1 MASGND
7 FFGRKDSLWGGE
19 TLTSTETNDELGVQD
34 TDRFRVEK
42 GPKNKLTLIPH
53 PANLGT
59 WKEAH
64 SKTNP
69 IKLKR
74 FRPTDF
80 ERAFS
85 MIVTITAGAEPRKLF
100 LIERENGTIAI
111 AESATDPGQE
121 GGTAAVER

>member
-1 MASGND
+1 MANNS

-19 TLTSTETNDELGVQD
+19 TLTSTETNDELGVE
-34 TDRFRVEK
+34 TNDRFRIEK
-42 GPKNKLTLIPH
+42 GPNNKLTLIPH

-59 WKEAH
+59 WKETH

-69 IKLKR
+69 IKLKK

-80 ERAFS
+80 ERAFA
-85 MIVTITAGAEPRKLF
+85 MMVTIKAGAQPMKLF
-100 LIERENGTIAI
+100 LIERENGTIAVSD
-111 AESATDPGQE
+111 SAKDPGSN